1 MAHQHIQDPPPGDET
16 GRGGAVAPVVRSV
29 TPVGGSRVRLTGG
42 LLAAWQRRNR
52 EATVPHTLEQLEKA
66 GNLDNLRRLLPQ
78 KLAGEGPDTPYRGR
92 YPFLDTDL
100 YKTLEGLAYELA
112 RPDDGGRQAMRE
124 FYEETV
130 GLLERVQAPD
140 GYLNSFF
147 QDPACA
153 KAPWEDLAWGH
164 EMYNLG
170 HLVQAAVAA
179 HRRLGDR
186 RLLDVAVRFADLVVE
201 RYGPGGEEAV
211 CGHPEVEMALVELY
225 RETGDEKY
233 LTQARLFVD
242 RRGRGTVASRG
253 LGSAYFQDHL
263 PLRELPSVT
272 GHAVRMTYL
281 AAGATDVS
289 QETGDRALLDALRR
303 LWDDMVATKL
313 YVTGGLGSRHSD
325 EAVGDRYELP
335 SERSYSETCA
345 AIGTMQWAWR
355 MFLATGDARYPDV
368 LERVL
373 YNAFAVGLSADGR
386 AFFYDNPLQRRPDHD
401 QRSGAEEGGEPLRR
415 AWFGCPCCPPNVVRW
430 MAQLA
435 DYLVAE
441 RDGELLV
448 AGYAQA
454 AVEGTRVALDMA
466 TGYPWDGEVRLTV
479 RRAPDRPYRIRLRVP
494 GWADA
499 RQVGLSVGGEPVAAA
514 AADGWLTVER
524 LWHPGDE
531 LRLSLPMPVRGHVS
545 HPHLDATRGAV
556 AVARGPL
563 VYCLEQQ
570 DCPAGVDD
578 VVIGAERVAAARTA
592 AAQEADGLPAGA
604 VLIRMTADVA
614 PPPSPELYPPLTAG
628 PREPAPAT
636 GTAELTLVPY
646 FAWGNREPG
655 PMRVWIRGL

>member
-1 MAHQHIQDPPPGDET
+1 MDHRT
-16 GRGGAVAPVVRSV
+16 V
-29 TPVGGSRVRLTGG
+29 TPLGAPRVRITGG
-42 LLAAWQRRNR
+42 LLADWQRRNR
-52 EATVPHTLEQLEKA
+52 EATVPHTLEQLRKA
-66 GNLDNLRRLLPQ
+66 GNLDNLRRLLS
-78 KLAGEGPDTPYRGR
+78 EGKRQDAPYRGR

-100 YKTLEGLAYELA
+100 YKTVEGLAYELA
-112 RPDDGGRQAMRE
+112 RPDGGGRQAMRD

-147 QDPACA
+147 QDPDCA

-170 HLVQAAVAA
+170 HLIQAAVAA
-179 HRRLGDR
+179 HRQLGDR
-186 RLLDVAVRFADLVVE
+186 RLLDVAIRFADLVVE
-201 RYGPGGEEAV
+201 RYGPRGEEAV
-211 CGHPEVEMALVELY
+211 CGHPEVEMALVELS
-225 RETGDEKY
+225 RETGEERY

-253 LGSAYFQDHL
+253 MGSAYFQDHL

-289 QETGDRALLDALRR
+289 RETGDTALLEALRR

-355 MFLATGDARYPDV
+355 MFLATGDARYPDI

-430 MAQLA
+430 MARLA
-435 DYLVAE
+435 DFLAAE
-441 RDGELLV
+441 RPGELLV

-454 AVEGTRVALDMA
+454 GVDGEEAALDMT

-479 RRAPDRPYRIRLRVP
+479 RRAPDGPYRISLRVP

-499 RQVGLSVGGEPVAAA
+499 GQVRLTVGEEAAA
-514 AADGWLTVER
+514 GDAVDGWLTVER
-524 LWHPGDE
+524 RWRPGDV

-545 HPHLDATRGAV
+545 HPYLDATRGAV

-563 VYCLEQQ
+563 VYCVEQQ
-570 DCPAGVDD
+570 DCTAGVDD
-578 VVIGAERVAAARTA
+578 VVIGAEHIEAARTVA
-592 AAQEADGLPAGA
+592 PAGA
-604 VLIRMTADVA
+604 VLIRITADVA
-614 PPPSPELYPPLTAG
+614 PPPSPELYPLL
-628 PREPAPAT
+628 AT
-636 GTAELTLVPY
+636 GARQAPPGPGSDTAELTLVPY

-655 PMRVWIRGL
+655 PMRVWIRNA

>member
-1 MAHQHIQDPPPGDET
+1 MAHQYIQDPPPGDET
-16 GRGGAVAPVVRSV
+16 GRGGAVAPVARSV
-29 TPVGGSRVRLTGG
+29 MPVGGSRVRLTGG
-42 LLAAWQRRNR
+42 LLAGWQRRNR

-66 GNLDNLRRLLPQ
+66 GNLDNLRRLLPEQ
-78 KLAGEGPDTPYRGR
+78 LGGKGPATPYQGR

-112 RPDDGGRQAMRE
+112 RPDDGGGQVMRE

-179 HRRLGDR
+179 HRQLGDR
-186 RLLDVAVRFADLVVE
+186 RLLDVAVRFADLVVQ
-201 RYGPGGEEAV
+201 RYGPDGEDAV

-272 GHAVRMTYL
+272 GHAVRMAYL
-281 AAGATDVS
+281 AGGATDVS
-289 QETGDRALLDALRR
+289 LETGDRALLDALRR

-448 AGYAQA
+448 AGYTQA

-499 RQVGLSVGGEPVAAA
+499 RQVGLSVRGEAVAAA

-524 LWHPGDE
+524 LWHRGDE

-563 VYCLEQQ
+563 VYCLEQR

-578 VVIGAERVAAARTA
+578 VVIGAERVAAARTVD
-592 AAQEADGLPAGA
+592 AQEADGLPAGA

-614 PPPSPELYPPLTAG
+614 PPRSPELYPPLTAG